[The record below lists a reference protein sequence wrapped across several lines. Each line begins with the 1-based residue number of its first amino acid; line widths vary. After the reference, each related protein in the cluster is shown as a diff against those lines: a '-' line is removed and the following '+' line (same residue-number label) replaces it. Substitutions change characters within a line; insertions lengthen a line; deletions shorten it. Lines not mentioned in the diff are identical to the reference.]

1 MKNYLGFA
9 IGGTKCIAVLGCE
22 EAGEIRIIGSEKFA
36 TKEIGGPYAAFA
48 EFFRLGDE
56 LLKRHGIEKPDAI
69 GIACGSPLDPVT
81 GVIQSPA
88 NLPGWDD
95 IPAVRL
101 TEEHYGVPAYLE
113 NDANAGAL
121 AEWRFG
127 AARGAKHAAFLT
139 FGTGLGSGLIL
150 NGQLYGGANDMA
162 GECGHIRL
170 MPFGPVG
177 CSKIG
182 SAEGFCSGG
191 GIAQLARDMVYERI
205 MAGEKPAMSPT
216 IDGLSKLTAKSVAE
230 AAYAG
235 DPLAKRIYEVSG
247 EMLGRTLAIM
257 IDLLNLE
264 VIVIGSIFARAE
276 SLLRPAMERVIA
288 QEAFAVSARSCRI
301 VPAALGDDVDRYE
314 ALAIASYHTYA

>member
-1 MKNYLGFA
+1 MQKLLGMA
-9 IGGTKCIAVLGCE
+9 IGGTKCIAVLGIE
-22 EAGEIRIIGSEKFA
+22 ENNEIRILGSRRFA
-36 TKEIGGPYAAFA
+36 TREAGGPYGAFEHFAAY
-48 EFFRLGDE
+48 GDE
-56 LLKRHGIEKPDAI
+56 LLDEFGIIPDAV
-69 GIACGSPLDPVT
+69 GIACGSPLDPAT

-88 NLPGWDD
+88 NLPGWDN

-101 TEEHYGVPAYLE
+101 MEEHFGVPAFLE

-127 AARGAKHAAFLT
+127 AAKGYRHAAFLT

-150 NGQLYGGANDMA
+150 NGQLYGGASDMA

-170 MPFGPVG
+170 APFGPVG

-205 MAGEKPAMSPT
+205 MAGAKPALSPT
-216 IDGLSKLTAKSVAE
+216 IDGLGKLTAKSVAE

-235 DPLAKRIYEVSG
+235 DELAKSIYALSG

-276 SLLRPAMERVIA
+276 SLLRPAMEKAIER
-288 QEAFAVSARSCRI
+288 EAFAVSAKACRI
-301 VPAALGDDVDRYE
+301 VPAALGDDIDQYE
-314 ALAIASYHTYA
+314 ALAVASYNLQK

>member
-1 MKNYLGFA
+1 MQKLLGMA
-9 IGGTKCIAVLGCE
+9 IGGTKCIAVLGIE
-22 EAGEIRIIGSEKFA
+22 ENNEIRILGSRRFA
-36 TKEIGGPYAAFA
+36 TREAGGPYGAFERFA
-48 EFFRLGDE
+48 TYGDE
-56 LLKRHGIEKPDAI
+56 LLNEFGIKPDAV

-88 NLPGWDD
+88 NLPGWDN

-101 TEEHYGVPAYLE
+101 MEEHFGVPAFLE

-127 AARGAKHAAFLT
+127 AAKGYRHAAFLT

-150 NGQLYGGANDMA
+150 NGQLYGGASDMA

-170 MPFGPVG
+170 APFGPVG

-205 MAGEKPAMSPT
+205 MAGEKPVLSPT

-235 DPLAKRIYEVSG
+235 DELAKSIYALSG

-276 SLLRPAMERVIA
+276 SLLRPAMEKAIER
-288 QEAFAVSARSCRI
+288 EAFAVSAKACRI
-301 VPAALGDDVDRYE
+301 VPAALGDEIDQYE
-314 ALAIASYHTYA
+314 ALAVASYNLQK

>member
-1 MKNYLGFA
+1 MQKLLGMA
-9 IGGTKCIAVLGCE
+9 IGGTKCIAVLGIE
-22 EAGEIRIIGSEKFA
+22 ENNEIRILGSRRFA
-36 TKEIGGPYAAFA
+36 TREAGGPYGAFERFAAY
-48 EFFRLGDE
+48 GDE
-56 LLKRHGIEKPDAI
+56 LLDEFGIIPDAV

-88 NLPGWDD
+88 NLPGWDN

-101 TEEHYGVPAYLE
+101 MEEHFGVPAFLE

-127 AARGAKHAAFLT
+127 AAKGYRHAAFLT

-150 NGQLYGGANDMA
+150 NGQLYGGASDMA

-170 MPFGPVG
+170 APFGPVG

-205 MAGEKPAMSPT
+205 MAGEKPALSPT
-216 IDGLSKLTAKSVAE
+216 IDGLGKLTAKSVAE

-235 DPLAKRIYEVSG
+235 DELAKSIYALSG

-276 SLLRPAMERVIA
+276 SLLRPAMEKAIER
-288 QEAFAVSARSCRI
+288 EAFAVSAKACRI
-301 VPAALGDDVDRYE
+301 VPAALGDDIDQYE
-314 ALAIASYHTYA
+314 ALAIASYNLQK

>member
-1 MKNYLGFA
+1 MQKLLGMA
-9 IGGTKCIAVLGCE
+9 IGGTKCIAVLGIE
-22 EAGEIRIIGSEKFA
+22 ENNEIRILGSRRFA
-36 TKEIGGPYAAFA
+36 TREAGGPYGAFERFAAY
-48 EFFRLGDE
+48 GDE
-56 LLKRHGIEKPDAI
+56 LLDEFGIKPDAV

-88 NLPGWDD
+88 NLPGWDN

-101 TEEHYGVPAYLE
+101 MEEHFGVPAFLE

-127 AARGAKHAAFLT
+127 AAKGYRHAAFLT

-150 NGQLYGGANDMA
+150 NGQLYGGASDMA

-170 MPFGPVG
+170 APFGPVG

-205 MAGEKPAMSPT
+205 MAGEKPALSPT
-216 IDGLSKLTAKSVAE
+216 IDGLGKLTAKSVAE

-235 DPLAKRIYEVSG
+235 DELAKSIYALSG

-276 SLLRPAMERVIA
+276 SLLRPAMEKAIER
-288 QEAFAVSARSCRI
+288 EAFAVSAKACRI
-301 VPAALGDDVDRYE
+301 VPAALGDDIDQYE
-314 ALAIASYHTYA
+314 ALAVASYNLQK